1 MFSSIK
7 FLLKSFI
14 SLANISRIF
23 KGYTRYKVKFSN
35 QIDFDDGGGG
45 GGVIDIYVSDTALKK
60 TVTRKVQF
68 TKQVILFFCELIN

>member
-45 GGVIDIYVSDTALKK
+45 VIDIYVSDTALKK